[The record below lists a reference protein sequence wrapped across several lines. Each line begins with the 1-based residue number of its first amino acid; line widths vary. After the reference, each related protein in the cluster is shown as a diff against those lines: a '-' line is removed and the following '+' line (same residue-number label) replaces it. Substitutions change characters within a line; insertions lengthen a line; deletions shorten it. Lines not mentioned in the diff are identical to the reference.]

1 MSVDKKTIEA
11 VVSVL
16 PIAVDL
22 VGKLIG
28 LAQAAKNEGYD
39 VPSIPELEEINSRLR
54 DLEDL

>member
-39 VPSIPELEEINSRLR
+39 VPSIPELEEINQQLR
-54 DLEDL
+54 NLDDL